1 MNLYCGCKTVLSIKT
16 NIIYRSKW
24 KSKNFITIENGGSIK
39 RKYRPEKD
47 LEQMSLRT
55 FPFEKKHRQR
65 NG

>member
-1 MNLYCGCKTVLSIKT
+1 MNLYYGCKTVLSIKT

-24 KSKNFITIENGGSIK
+24 NSKNFITIENGGSIK
-39 RKYRPEKD
+39 RKHRPEKD
-47 LEQMSLRT
+47 PEQMSLRT